1 METTIPI
8 QNQSLNGN
16 QQATESD
23 IEARLKLVDMPVTNQ
38 NEALNLLIAFL
49 TVAQKRGVFN
59 IQESAKLWDCIN
71 MFTGDKK

>member
-8 QNQSLNGN
+8 QNQSPNRN
-16 QQATESD
+16 QHATESD
-23 IEARLKLVDMPVTNQ
+23 TEARLKLVDMPVTNQ

-71 MFTGDKK
+71 MFTDDKK

>member
-1 METTIPI
+1 METSIPI
-8 QNQSLNGN
+8 QNQSPNRN
-16 QQATESD
+16 QQESETET
-23 IEARLKLVDMPVTNQ
+23 RLKLVDMPVTNQ

>member
-8 QNQSLNGN
+8 QNQPPNGN

-23 IEARLKLVDMPVTNQ
+23 TEARLKLVDMPVTNQ

>member
-1 METTIPI
+1 METSIPM
-8 QNQSLNGN
+8 QNQSPNGN
-16 QQATESD
+16 QQESETET
-23 IEARLKLVDMPVTNQ
+23 RLKLVDMPVTNQ